1 MTSAIKSVRASHFKN
16 IYFISMALNTIV
28 NVVVITSVS
37 YAYQYSGLLFSI
49 VFFFGLIGLSLSKLG
64 IHPSLNAKVFLLCL
78 IPEFLNLFALDH
90 GNLALIALA
99 GTAVGLAITPLA
111 NFGTIRWTSVLAIG
125 ALTLAKLTELGT
137 RFEDLLFQSAGFLA
151 LLGLSALVIL
161 NVFSVQS
168 VRKTEIKDELIDLDE
183 YQNNMKFWLD
193 PNFKYRVKLED
204 GDFLTKRLLEPVEA
218 SYPFLRKNAHK
229 GLSERY
235 PLIQIVT
242 RKAVP
247 YLKASNVQISASE
260 EEKAKLYT
268 KLLGSDYTWF
278 THMHDSSSFAI
289 APLSMES
296 HLSLESFEPVEFE
309 TIVSEAESTLQE
321 TEQPVHQSTPV
332 AIEVEPIESKMNEQ
346 IIGEEILEEAKG
358 ILKESDSDAMIA
370 EQELEEDNQLKLV
383 DEKFRAKRVFT
394 PTAGRPLTK
403 LRKINPEGG
412 STDFQWNVP
421 SK

>member
-1 MTSAIKSVRASHFKN
+1 MTSTVKSVRASHFKN
-16 IYFISMALNTIV
+16 MLFISMALNTIV

-37 YAYQYSGLLFSI
+37 YAYQYSGLLFSV

-64 IHPSLNAKVFLLCL
+64 VHPSLNAKVFLLCL
-78 IPEFLNLFALDH
+78 IPEFLNLLALDQ
-90 GNLALIALA
+90 GNLPLIALA
-99 GTAVGLAITPLA
+99 GASVGLAITPFA
-111 NFGTIRWTSVLAIG
+111 KSGAIRWLSLLAIG

-151 LLGLSALVIL
+151 LFGLSALVTL
-161 NVFSVQS
+161 HVFSEQS
-168 VRKTEIKDELIDLDE
+168 ARKTEIKDELIDLDE

-193 PNFKYRVKLED
+193 PNFKYRLKLED

-235 PLIQIVT
+235 PLIQVIT
-242 RKAVP
+242 REAVP

-268 KLLGSDYTWF
+268 KLQGLDYTWF
-278 THMHDSSSFAI
+278 IHLHDSSSFAI
-289 APLSMES
+289 APLSMQS
-296 HLSLESFEPVEFE
+296 YLSSESFDPVEFE
-309 TIVSEAESTLQE
+309 SLVSEAESTQLE
-321 TEQPVHQSTPV
+321 IAHPVNEPVPV
-332 AIEVEPIESKMNEQ
+332 AIEAERAENIINEQ
-346 IIGEEILEEAKG
+346 IVSDKILEEAKE
-358 ILKESDSDAMIA
+358 I
-370 EQELEEDNQLKLV
+370 LEESTSDVTIAVENESNKPKLV
-383 DEKFRAKRVFT
+383 DEEFRAKRVFK

>member
-37 YAYQYSGLLFSI
+37 YAYQYSGLLFSVI
-49 VFFFGLIGLSLSKLG
+49 FFFGLIGLSLSKLG

-78 IPEFLNLFALDH
+78 IPEFLNLLALDH

-111 NFGTIRWTSVLAIG
+111 NFGTIRWTSVLAFV

-242 RKAVP
+242 REAVP

-260 EEKAKLYT
+260 EEKIKLYT

-278 THMHDSSSFAI
+278 KHIHDCSSFAI

-309 TIVSEAESTLQE
+309 TIVSETESTLQE
-321 TEQPVHQSTPV
+321 TEQPVHQPTPV

-346 IIGEEILEEAKG
+346 IIGEEILEEAQV
-358 ILKESDSDAMIA
+358 ILNETDKA
-370 EQELEEDNQLKLV
+370 EIEKPKLV
-383 DEKFRAKRVFT
+383 DETYRAKRVFK

>member
-1 MTSAIKSVRASHFKN
+1 MTSTVKSVRASHFRN
-16 IYFISMALNTIV
+16 ILFITMALNTIV

-37 YAYQYSGLLFSI
+37 YAYQYSGLLFSV

-64 IHPSLNAKVFLLCL
+64 VHPSLNAKVFLLCL
-78 IPEFLNLFALDH
+78 IPEFVNLLVLDH
-90 GNLALIALA
+90 RSLALITLA
-99 GTAVGLAITPLA
+99 GVAVGLAIIPSVKA
-111 NFGTIRWTSVLAIG
+111 NAIRWLSVLAIG
-125 ALTLAKLTELGT
+125 ALTLAKLNELGT
-137 RFEDLLFQSAGFLA
+137 RFEDLLFQSAGFLS

-161 NVFSVQS
+161 NVFSEQS
-168 VRKTEIKDELIDLDE
+168 ARKTEFKDELIDLDE

-193 PNFKYRVKLED
+193 PNFKYRLKLED
-204 GDFLTKRLLEPVEA
+204 GDFLTKRLLEPVES

-235 PLIQIVT
+235 PLIQVIT
-242 RKAVP
+242 REAVP

-268 KLLGSDYTWF
+268 KLQGLDYTWF
-278 THMHDSSSFAI
+278 THSHDSSSFAI
-289 APLSMES
+289 APLSMQS
-296 HLSLESFEPVEFE
+296 YLSLESFEPVKFE
-309 TIVSEAESTLQE
+309 SLVSEAESTQVE
-321 TEQPVHQSTPV
+321 IAHPVNEPSPV
-332 AIEVEPIESKMNEQ
+332 AVAVEAEPAKNIINDQ
-346 IIGEEILEEAKG
+346 IIGEEILEEAKE
-358 ILKESDSDAMIA
+358 ILEESNSDATIA
-370 EQELEEDNQLKLV
+370 VENESNTPKLV
-383 DEKFRAKRVFT
+383 DKEYRAKRVFK